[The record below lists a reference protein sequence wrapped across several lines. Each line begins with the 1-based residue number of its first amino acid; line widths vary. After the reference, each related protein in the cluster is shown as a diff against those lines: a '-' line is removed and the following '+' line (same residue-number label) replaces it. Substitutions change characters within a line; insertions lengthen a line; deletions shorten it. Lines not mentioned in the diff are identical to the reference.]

1 MDYPKSVPGVG
12 LVDGKFVDENPGT
25 GQVGSLVP
33 AKWGNSVTDEAIYV
47 IEAAGLE
54 PDENSS
60 TQLLEAIKIISSEG
74 ETQPPGDNSKRY
86 ATTEYVDRAVSDAI
100 PSRIGEIVLEMRNYP
115 REGWLMLNGVE
126 LIRTD
131 YPALW
136 AYAKESGAIVADADW
151 GRGWHGCFSHGDGA
165 TSFRIPDLRGEF
177 LRVGD
182 HARGADR
189 DRGIGTWQD
198 STNRAHAHTGG
209 VHAGGNHVH
218 GAWTDAQGH
227 HSHHVND
234 PGHSHVIGLGSV
246 GVHATAPGQG
256 YGPHNGRAN
265 EVGSDGS
272 GTGIWLN
279 GDGSHGHNVGIGESG
294 DHVHGLTING
304 DGADEARPRNIAIS
318 AFIRAY

>member
-12 LVDGKFVDENPGT
+12 LVDGKFVDEDPAGR
-25 GQVGSLVP
+25 VGSLIP
-33 AKWGNSVTDEAIYV
+33 SKWGNDLTDEV
-47 IEAAGLE
+47 LNVLREAGID

-60 TQLLEAIKIISSEG
+60 TQLRGAIEILSSKG

-100 PSRIGEIVLEMRNYP
+100 PSRIGEIVLEMRTQP
-115 REGWLMLNGVE
+115 REGWLTLNGVE

-131 YPALW
+131 YRALW

-165 TSFRIPDLRGEF
+165 TTFRIPDLRGEF
-177 LRVGD
+177 MRVWD

-209 VHAGGNHVH
+209 VHAGGNHAH

-234 PGHSHVIGLGSV
+234 PGHAHNLPGYWRSVHVDPGGVPGLPGIVQGGPIGT
-246 GVHATAPGQG
+246 H
-256 YGPHNGRAN
+256 
-265 EVGSDGS
+265 GS
-272 GTGIWLN
+272 GTGVSLN
-279 GDGSHGHNVGIGESG
+279 GDGAHAHNVGIGESG

-318 AFIRAY
+318 AFIRAYQ